1 MQVSY
6 IRGGEDPL
14 ASLVKVVGSPGI
26 ILDTVKRGEDDK
38 DVKGEDILVD
48 RSGRS
53 VILRLYES
61 LGGKAST
68 DVKSTLPLKGV
79 WKTNLLEDDLE
90 TIPIAKCGM
99 ETIFK
104 ITLRPFEVATYRLL
118 LD

>member
-1 MQVSY
+1 M
-6 IRGGEDPL
+6 
-14 ASLVKVVGSPGI
+14 
-26 ILDTVKRGEDDK
+26 
-38 DVKGEDILVD
+38 KGEDILVD

-68 DVKSTLPLKGV
+68 GVKRYLSVFTLSIQSMHYFDLSCSTLPLKGV